1 MREAARLAQIDA
13 FVMTLPQ
20 GYHALVGERGLKLS
34 GGEKQRVAIARTILK
49 APPILMLDEA
59 TSALDSHTEHEI
71 QDALE
76 RVARERTSLVIAHRL
91 STVVHADNI
100 IVLDQGVIVERGHA
114 SRAVGQRRTL
124 CEPLGAPARGGRGAR
139 AARQGCRRGGF
150 AGIAGGRASRRR
162 SAGLNLSPS
171 SKRSMNDKHSILDSI
186 LGAFVPIHPDGYK
199 FVFGAA
205 LATLLLFAVFP
216 PLGWIGAIATAYC
229 AYFFRDP
236 ERVTPQRK
244 GLVTSAA
251 DGKVAA
257 IGDVMA
263 PNELQLGRETLSRIS
278 VFLSIFDVHIVR
290 APVAGRITRSH
301 YVPGAF
307 LNAELDKASE
317 ENERR
322 ALVIETET
330 GEKVGLVLI
339 AGLIARRIVT
349 FVGEGASVARGERI
363 GLIRFGS
370 RVDVYLPAGVNI
382 LAEVGQTAI
391 GGETAL
397 AEFVTSAEVRAV
409 RSVAVASATED

>member
-1 MREAARLAQIDA
+1 
-13 FVMTLPQ
+13 
-20 GYHALVGERGLKLS
+20 
-34 GGEKQRVAIARTILK
+34 
-49 APPILMLDEA
+49 
-59 TSALDSHTEHEI
+59 
-71 QDALE
+71 
-76 RVARERTSLVIAHRL
+76 
-91 STVVHADNI
+91 
-100 IVLDQGVIVERGHA
+100 
-114 SRAVGQRRTL
+114 
-124 CEPLGAPARGGRGAR
+124 
-139 AARQGCRRGGF
+139 
-150 AGIAGGRASRRR
+150 
-162 SAGLNLSPS
+162 
-171 SKRSMNDKHSILDSI
+171 MNDKHSILDSM

-205 LATLLLFAVFP
+205 LAALLLFAVFP

-322 ALVIETET
+322 AMVIETET

-397 AEFVTSAEVRAV
+397 AEVVTLAEVRAV